1 MADTAPIEET
11 FGLIAVD
18 EFGGKVRLY
27 TEAELLELARAE
39 ASYCRA
45 NGKGDEYIEA
55 NIRSWWG
62 PAALRLY
69 LRAGT
74 RPHKKTPGPG

>member
-11 FGLIAVD
+11 FGLIAV
-18 EFGGKVRLY
+18 EEYGGKVRLMP
-27 TEAELLELARAE
+27 EAELLELAHAE

-62 PAALRLY
+62 KAALRLY
-69 LRAGT
+69 LKAGT
-74 RPHKKTPGPG
+74 KVT

>member
-27 TEAELLELARAE
+27 TEAEIRARARRGILLQGERKRRRAHRGQYPVVVGEGRSPPLLEGR
-39 ASYCRA
+39 
-45 NGKGDEYIEA
+45 NKV
-55 NIRSWWG
+55 
-62 PAALRLY
+62 
-69 LRAGT
+69 T
-74 RPHKKTPGPG
+74 